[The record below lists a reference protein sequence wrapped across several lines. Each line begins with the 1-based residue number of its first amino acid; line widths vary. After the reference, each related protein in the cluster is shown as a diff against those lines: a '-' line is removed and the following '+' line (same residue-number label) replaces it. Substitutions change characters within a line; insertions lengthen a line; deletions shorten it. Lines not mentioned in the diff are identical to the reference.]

1 MFNFQCVS
9 CYCHVCLLIKASI
22 NLWRDS
28 KGIKE
33 FTDGMS
39 AYSTSTLKVNSQH
52 RVVEDNSERRKLR
65 PWHQHFQFS
74 GLSMCHMDHWRHSSD
89 GLPAIS
95 VLSQMRMRHPQVPE
109 PLFFG
114 VHCFGCCLFS
124 IIPSSPSCSDA
135 LIGGFQSLLSSPSH
149 LQLNRHP
156 GAQDREILSQIH
168 MLFCLPSEDLVSSWD
183 SGTFP
188 HVPAHCW

>member
-1 MFNFQCVS
+1 MFNSQCVS
-9 CYCHVCLLIKASI
+9 CYCHDCLLIKASI

-52 RVVEDNSERRKLR
+52 RVVEDNGERRKLL

-74 GLSMCHMDHWRHSSD
+74 GLSKCHMDHWRHSSD

-95 VLSQMRMRHPQVPE
+95 ALSQMRMRHPQVPE
-109 PLFFG
+109 PLFFS
-114 VHCFGCCLFS
+114 VHSFGCCP
-124 IIPSSPSCSDA
+124 IIPSSPSCPDA

-149 LQLNRHP
+149 LHLNRHP

-168 MLFCLPSEDLVSSWD
+168 MFFCLPSEDLVSSWD